1 MSIGII
7 SDTHDN
13 IPMIKAAVA
22 IFNERE
28 TELVI
33 HAGDYIA
40 PFAVRPLNDLNC
52 QYIGVFGNNDG
63 EKFGLSRA
71 SHDRIKTPP
80 HSMSFGGK
88 NILVLHEPNELAALI
103 KSRSYDIIIYGH
115 THKPVIE
122 KQGVTL
128 VINPGE
134 CGGWLTGKSS
144 IVLAHPDQMAAEIIE
159 LP

>member
-1 MSIGII
+1 MEIGII

-13 IPMIKAAVA
+13 MPRIKEAVA

-28 TELVI
+28 TGLVI

-40 PFAVRPLNDLNC
+40 PFAIDPLADLEC

-63 EKFGLSRA
+63 EKLGLNKRSQG
-71 SHDRIKTPP
+71 RINVPP
-80 HSMSFGGK
+80 HSLEFGGK
-88 NILVLHEPNELAALI
+88 KILVLHEPGELDALI
-103 KSRSYDIIIYGH
+103 KSQSYDIVIYGH

-122 KQGVTL
+122 KQGRTL

-134 CGGWLTGKSS
+134 CGGWLTGKST
-144 IVLAHPDQMAAEIIE
+144 IALADLDRMTAEIVE
-159 LP
+159 LT